1 MEWKWNGNGMEKE
14 RKKIQKS
21 SGNKVNWNGVE
32 LEWKWNGKFSTEKDN
47 VQWNGNE
54 LGSTMELVW
63 KWNGN
68 GMKMEIDKKFVI
80 ELKRNGIEMKL
91 KAE

>member
-1 MEWKWNGNGMEKE
+1 METEWKRNG
-14 RKKIQKS
+14 KKKKQKS

-47 VQWNGNE
+47 VQWNGNGMEMEWKWNGNE
-54 LGSTMELVW
+54 LGSGMELVW

-68 GMKMEIDKKFVI
+68 GMKMEIYKKFVI
-80 ELKRNGIEMKL
+80 ELKME
-91 KAE
+91 